1 VGPAYQLA
9 GPLLGQTR
17 PRVAGWKDELGQK
30 EEKKEGRDKE
40 RFCIFK
46 REQPYDSNI
55 NLNSNTQK
63 KLCTSMNAT
72 KETYGSLIK
81 IWKAFKCL

>member
-1 VGPAYQLA
+1 MSWAKRKKRKKGGIKKGSAFL
-9 GPLLGQTR
+9 
-17 PRVAGWKDELGQK
+17 K
-30 EEKKEGRDKE
+30 ESNHMN
-40 RFCIFK
+40 
-46 REQPYDSNI
+46 SNI

-81 IWKAFKCL
+81 ICKAF

>member
-40 RFCIFK
+40 RFCILK
-46 REQPYDSNI
+46 REQPYEFKYKFEFKHPKKVMHQHECNKGNLWLI
-55 NLNSNTQK
+55 N
-63 KLCTSMNAT
+63 
-72 KETYGSLIK
+72 
-81 IWKAFKCL
+81 